1 MSSPS
6 PQPKGQQTYDNLLKR
21 LVQSQY
27 TTFIPLLLAQ
37 IDIQVNEEL
46 SIESLPPPDNPLLKD
61 YREIIKIM
69 SSQS

>member
-1 MSSPS
+1 MSNPS

-46 SIESLPPPDNPLLKD
+46 SIESLPPQ
-61 YREIIKIM
+61 IILCSKTTAK
-69 SSQS
+69 S